1 MINQTKI
8 FVVEDLVE
16 KLKAAKSAALIDYQ
30 GLNAEQTAELRKKI
44 KAAGGIM
51 EVIKNTLITRS
62 LAKLG
67 IDLDSQLEGPT
78 AVVLANEDEVAPIKA
93 VAEVAK
99 EFKKPEFK
107 FGVYNGKKLSLE
119 SLKRLVSLPSKQV
132 LLSQIV
138 GGLNNPLSRMI
149 GSLKSNQTKLV
160 LALKQIADN
169 KEN

>member
-67 IDLDSQLEGPT
+67 IDLDSQL
-78 AVVLANEDEVAPIKA
+78 VLANEDEVAPIKA